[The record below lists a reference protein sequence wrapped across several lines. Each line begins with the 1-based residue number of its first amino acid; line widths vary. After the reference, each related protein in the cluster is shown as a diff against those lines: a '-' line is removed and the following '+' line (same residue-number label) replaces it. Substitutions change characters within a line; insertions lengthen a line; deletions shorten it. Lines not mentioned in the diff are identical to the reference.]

1 MAPSESDCRG
11 GPNSPKTTQFNRR
24 DCLRRTTATLL
35 RTGNAAVTV
44 MEIRQIK
51 YFLAVCEER
60 SFTRAARRCRVAQPS
75 LTESI
80 QKLESE
86 LGHALFHRGH
96 RNTEIS
102 EFGLSLRP
110 RFLAVVKA
118 IEEARELAAS
128 FAMRK
133 PRQNDDD
140 NLHDR

>member
-1 MAPSESDCRG
+1 
-11 GPNSPKTTQFNRR
+11 
-24 DCLRRTTATLL
+24 
-35 RTGNAAVTV
+35 
-44 MEIRQIK
+44 MELRQIK

-86 LGHALFHRGH
+86 LGNELFHRGH

-102 EFGLSLRP
+102 EFGRSLRP
-110 RFLAVVKA
+110 CFVAVAKA

-133 PRQNDDD
+133 PRHSADSDFSGG
-140 NLHDR
+140 

>member
-1 MAPSESDCRG
+1 
-11 GPNSPKTTQFNRR
+11 
-24 DCLRRTTATLL
+24 
-35 RTGNAAVTV
+35 
-44 MEIRQIK
+44 MELRQIK

-102 EFGLSLRP
+102 EFGRSLKP
-110 RFLAVVKA
+110 CFIAAVKA
-118 IEEARELAAS
+118 IEEAHELAAS
-128 FAMRK
+128 FAMRM
-133 PRQNDDD
+133 PRHNDEGR
-140 NLHDR
+140 LR

>member
-1 MAPSESDCRG
+1 
-11 GPNSPKTTQFNRR
+11 
-24 DCLRRTTATLL
+24 
-35 RTGNAAVTV
+35 
-44 MEIRQIK
+44 MELRQIK

-86 LGHALFHRGH
+86 LGHELFHRGH

-102 EFGLSLRP
+102 EFGHSLRP
-110 RFLAVVKA
+110 RFIAVMKA

-128 FAMRK
+128 FAMRR
-133 PRQNDDD
+133 PRQSGGNGGQFQS
-140 NLHDR
+140 